1 MANQPKTLI
10 ELDEF
15 RGRRI
20 WIDAGSQQ
28 RLVEISAKHELAQSE
43 RNAVE
48 CRNLH
53 AAFHQLLALSAKLGR
68 KDSKVFRTSI
78 VLPEELIYR
87 MRKHYPMFSFSQW
100 CGTALA
106 DAADEL
112 DRLSPQPQPQPQAA
126 PPLERQAGIR
136 TVVPPLSQDKI
147 DTISKDRQAAKK
159 REVPPRPSLETAV
172 AGALGINTD
181 DWDEGESK

>member
-1 MANQPKTLI
+1 MQNQPKTLI
-10 ELDEF
+10 ESDEF
-15 RGRRI
+15 RGRRM
-20 WIDAGSQQ
+20 WMNEVAQQ
-28 RLVEISAKHELAQSE
+28 RLADISCKHELAQSE
-43 RNAVE
+43 GDTSE
-48 CRNLH
+48 CRNLYSL
-53 AAFHQLLALSAKLGR
+53 FFQTLFLYAKMGR
-68 KDSKVFRTSI
+68 KDSKLFRTSI
-78 VLPEELIYR
+78 VLPEDLIYR

-112 DRLSPQPQPQPQAA
+112 DRLSPQPQPQAA